1 MKNLKLWW
9 NKNIALFVCGNF
21 VSRIGNVIFDIVMT
35 WWLISE
41 TSSARYVGFVLGAST
56 FAVALI
62 SPLSGALSDRYN
74 KKYIMIITDFISGIL
89 SILIGIMAFNN
100 YINVYLLI
108 LINFLMGSCA
118 SLFKPAVK
126 SILPKIAKKEY
137 MVQVNS
143 ISNNLAELTKFI
155 GPALASVLVG
165 ISIIGIPGMFI
176 FNGITYIISAIS
188 EIFIDYFED
197 DSKDMKSEGVFKNI
211 KEGFSYLSKQKI
223 IFKVIAVSSIVN
235 IFIASYNILLPLFIN
250 NDLKLDGDFYSYI
263 LMAEAAGG
271 IVITILFTF
280 WSSIKPNL
288 EKLFYALAFSGLA
301 LSMIS
306 IFANRYL
313 ILVSVFLFGLFLSA
327 FNTLFFSYVQIV
339 VDEKYLGRVFSTI
352 FMIATFIMP
361 VSYVVFGYIGDFVL
375 KYIFLISGL
384 SIILV
389 SLPILSLS
397 KSMDLEIIN

>member
-339 VDEKYLGRVFSTI
+339 VDEKYLGRVFQ
-352 FMIATFIMP
+352 
-361 VSYVVFGYIGDFVL
+361 L
-375 KYIFLISGL
+375 FL
-384 SIILV
+384 
-389 SLPILSLS
+389 
-397 KSMDLEIIN
+397 